1 MLLAFSALNAFLT
14 GYPLLSHHGEGSKL
28 KRKIKQRVTQDLG
41 GYQCLDT
48 RLLVQVAEQGQISV

>member
-14 GYPLLSHHGEGSKL
+14 GYPLLSHQSHGEGSKL
-28 KRKIKQRVTQDLG
+28 KRKIKQRATQDLG

-48 RLLVQVAEQGQISV
+48 RLLVQVAE